1 MKRDLEKLSSREYD
15 IVIVGAGIYGACAAW
30 DATLRG
36 LKVALIDK
44 GDFGAATSQ
53 NSQKIIHGGLR
64 YLQQLDV
71 VRMRE
76 SIRERRTLMKI
87 APQFVHPLPC
97 VMPTYGRLAK
107 SRMALAMALLLNDII
122 GCDRNRLDDPEKRLP
137 RGRTI
142 SRDEL
147 LRMLPGAPREGLTG
161 GAVWYDCQTHNSE
174 RLVLS
179 FILSACERGADA
191 ANHLEATGFLT
202 EGRRVCGVRA
212 RDAITGTTVDIR
224 GRLVLN
230 TAGPWINGVLGK
242 LSSKT
247 PSRPIMLAAS
257 TILVT
262 RRFLSGH
269 AAGLSSGAGLR
280 EKKPLGGKNSRL
292 YFVTPW
298 RNVCLAG
305 TAYAPYKGD
314 PDDYRVSEGDIDAF
328 LSEINRAYPDARL
341 GRGDVAFFYGGLVP
355 MSGVNARTG
364 EVIVRKHYRITD
376 HSRADGWGGIVTV
389 MGVKYTT
396 ARDVAERAIDLAMK
410 KLGVAFVKGRS
421 RETPIYGGEIGRFD
435 DFLASAVRSKPA
447 GVSEESM
454 AHLVYHYGSRYG
466 DALAY
471 VRKDAVLGRAL
482 PGQPRVIGA
491 EIAHAAREEMAL
503 TLADAVFRRTELG
516 SAGNPGAECL
526 RACAEIMGAELGW
539 SGERKSREIKEVL
552 SRYAPGH
559 YSP

>member
-1 MKRDLEKLSSREYD
+1 MKRDLKKLSSQEYD
-15 IVIVGAGIYGACAAW
+15 VVVVGAGIYGACAAW

-64 YLQQLDV
+64 YLQQLDI

-97 VMPTYGRLAK
+97 VMPTYGHLTK
-107 SRMALAMALLLNDII
+107 GRMALAIALFLNDII
-122 GCDRNRLDDPEKRLP
+122 GFDRNRLDDPQKRLP

-147 LRMLPGAPREGLTG
+147 LRILPGVPRDGLTG

-202 EGRRVCGVRA
+202 KDRRVCGVRA
-212 RDAITGTTVDIR
+212 RDAITGTPVDIR

-230 TAGPWINGVLGK
+230 TAGPWIDGVLGR
-242 LSSKT
+242 LSGGIHS
-247 PSRPIMLAAS
+247 SPIMLATS

-262 RRFLSGH
+262 RRFLGDY
-269 AAGLSSGAGLR
+269 AAGLSSGAGR
-280 EKKPLGGKNSRL
+280 TGEKSLGGKGSRL

-298 RNVCLAG
+298 RNVCLVG
-305 TAYAPYKGD
+305 TAYAPYEGD
-314 PDDYRVSEGDIDAF
+314 PDNYRVREGDIDAF

-341 GRGDVAFFYGGLVP
+341 GRRDVIFFYGGLGP
-355 MSGVNARTG
+355 MSRVSARTG
-364 EVIVRKHYRITD
+364 EVAIRKHYRITD
-376 HSRADGWGGIVTV
+376 HSRADGWDGIVTV

-410 KLGVAFVKGRS
+410 KLGVAFVKS
-421 RETPIYGGEIGRFD
+421 SSFETPIYGGEIERFD
-435 DFLASAVRSKPA
+435 DFLASAIRSKPA
-447 GVSEESM
+447 GVTEESM

-466 DALAY
+466 DVLSH

-482 PGQPRVIGA
+482 PGQQRVIGA
-491 EIAHAAREEMAL
+491 EIAHAARQEMAL
-503 TLADAVFRRTELG
+503 TLADVISRRTELG
-516 SAGNPGAECL
+516 SAGNPGDECL

-539 SGERKSREIKEVL
+539 SKERTSREIKEVL
-552 SRYAPGH
+552 SRYAPA
-559 YSP
+559 P